1 MFDRQYVIE
10 RCNKIFLEHHG
21 FEYKRAYSYPDDP
34 CYVKRIP
41 VYQWQNYICL
51 TAEFKVFLIS
61 RIVRIDVYDG
71 NTKSYY
77 AGYYVRDWGDVSP
90 ITDVIDRAIAKEMK
104 QLGIREVKNNE
115 IGKDD
120 THQIFTKQRGED
132 SFKARKD
139 GQRRLNRSQSSRNRQ
154 PQERRVQIDPA
165 RRRNAAARGV

>member
-21 FEYKRAYSYPDDP
+21 FEYKRVYSYPDDP

-61 RIVRIDVYDG
+61 RTVRIDVYDG

-90 ITDVIDRAIAKEMK
+90 ITDVIDRNIEKEMK
-104 QLGIREVKNNE
+104 LLGIHEVTNKMTKNVKKDNNRRQFFNN
-115 IGKDD
+115 GK
-120 THQIFTKQRGED
+120 KRVY
-132 SFKARKD
+132 
-139 GQRRLNRSQSSRNRQ
+139 RRTTSQNNDNS
-154 PQERRVQIDPA
+154 VC
-165 RRRNAAARGV
+165 